1 MKKFWSILT
10 FTYKET
16 IRNKAL
22 IISTIITLIVM
33 LGFFNMDKIVGLF
46 NREGSKDLI
55 MISTEA
61 NNKFFD
67 SNTLESLND
76 DDFKVVLS
84 KDSEETN
91 NVKKEIEN
99 GNYDEI
105 IDYILSAYSE
115 GLNIFYK
122 EGVKSFFE
130 EFAKTNDKNLH
141 AIIGILDSQRETITN
156 LNKKIKT
163 QEERINKLEQEIEA
177 ISKKI

>member
-1 MKKFWSILT
+1 MGGRIQNYIILMEE
-10 FTYKET
+10 KM
-16 IRNKAL
+16 N
-22 IISTIITLIVM
+22 
-33 LGFFNMDKIVGLF
+33 
-46 NREGSKDLI
+46 
-55 MISTEA
+55 TEA
-61 NNKFFD
+61 NK
-67 SNTLESLND
+67 TI
-76 DDFKVVLS
+76 DFEKKL
-84 KDSEETN
+84 KEKLGKEL
-91 NVKKEIEN
+91 KKEIEN

-156 LNKKIKT
+156 LNKKIKR

-177 ISKKI
+177 ISKKN

>member
-1 MKKFWSILT
+1 MGGRIQNYIILMEEKMNTDANKTIDFEKKL
-10 FTYKET
+10 KE
-16 IRNKAL
+16 K
-22 IISTIITLIVM
+22 
-33 LGFFNMDKIVGLF
+33 LGKEL
-46 NREGSKDLI
+46 
-55 MISTEA
+55 
-61 NNKFFD
+61 
-67 SNTLESLND
+67 
-76 DDFKVVLS
+76 
-84 KDSEETN
+84 
-91 NVKKEIEN
+91 KKEIEN

-177 ISKKI
+177 ISKKIW

>member
-1 MKKFWSILT
+1 MGGRIQNYIILMEE
-10 FTYKET
+10 KM
-16 IRNKAL
+16 N
-22 IISTIITLIVM
+22 
-33 LGFFNMDKIVGLF
+33 
-46 NREGSKDLI
+46 
-55 MISTEA
+55 TEA
-61 NNKFFD
+61 NK
-67 SNTLESLND
+67 TI
-76 DDFKVVLS
+76 DFEKKL
-84 KDSEETN
+84 KEKLGKEL
-91 NVKKEIEN
+91 KKEIEN

-177 ISKKI
+177 ISKKIW

>member
-1 MKKFWSILT
+1 MGGRIQNYIILMEEKMNTDANKTIDFEKKL
-10 FTYKET
+10 KE
-16 IRNKAL
+16 K
-22 IISTIITLIVM
+22 
-33 LGFFNMDKIVGLF
+33 LGKEL
-46 NREGSKDLI
+46 
-55 MISTEA
+55 
-61 NNKFFD
+61 
-67 SNTLESLND
+67 
-76 DDFKVVLS
+76 
-84 KDSEETN
+84 
-91 NVKKEIEN
+91 KKEIEN

-105 IDYILSAYSE
+105 IDYILSSYSE

-177 ISKKI
+177 ISKKIW

>member
-1 MKKFWSILT
+1 MGGRIQNYIILMEE
-10 FTYKET
+10 KM
-16 IRNKAL
+16 N
-22 IISTIITLIVM
+22 
-33 LGFFNMDKIVGLF
+33 
-46 NREGSKDLI
+46 
-55 MISTEA
+55 TEA
-61 NNKFFD
+61 NK
-67 SNTLESLND
+67 TI
-76 DDFKVVLS
+76 DFEKKL
-84 KDSEETN
+84 KEKLGKEL
-91 NVKKEIEN
+91 KKEIEN

-177 ISKKI
+177 ISKKF

>member
-1 MKKFWSILT
+1 MGGRIQNYIILMEE
-10 FTYKET
+10 KM
-16 IRNKAL
+16 N
-22 IISTIITLIVM
+22 
-33 LGFFNMDKIVGLF
+33 
-46 NREGSKDLI
+46 
-55 MISTEA
+55 TEA
-61 NNKFFD
+61 NK
-67 SNTLESLND
+67 TI
-76 DDFKVVLS
+76 DFEKKL
-84 KDSEETN
+84 KEKLWKEL
-91 NVKKEIEN
+91 KKEIEN

-156 LNKKIKT
+156 LNKKIKR

-177 ISKKI
+177 ISKKIW

>member
-1 MKKFWSILT
+1 MGGRIQNYIILMEE
-10 FTYKET
+10 KM
-16 IRNKAL
+16 N
-22 IISTIITLIVM
+22 
-33 LGFFNMDKIVGLF
+33 
-46 NREGSKDLI
+46 
-55 MISTEA
+55 TEA
-61 NNKFFD
+61 NK
-67 SNTLESLND
+67 TI
-76 DDFKVVLS
+76 DFEKKL
-84 KDSEETN
+84 KEKLGKEL
-91 NVKKEIEN
+91 KKEIEN

-156 LNKKIKT
+156 LNKKIKR

-177 ISKKI
+177 ISKKFDKNLQIISKCATLQV

>member
-1 MKKFWSILT
+1 MGGRIQNYIILMEEKMNTDANKTIDFEKKL
-10 FTYKET
+10 KE
-16 IRNKAL
+16 K
-22 IISTIITLIVM
+22 
-33 LGFFNMDKIVGLF
+33 LGKEL
-46 NREGSKDLI
+46 
-55 MISTEA
+55 
-61 NNKFFD
+61 
-67 SNTLESLND
+67 
-76 DDFKVVLS
+76 
-84 KDSEETN
+84 
-91 NVKKEIEN
+91 KKEIEN

-177 ISKKI
+177 ISKKF

>member
-1 MKKFWSILT
+1 MGGRIQNYIILMEE
-10 FTYKET
+10 KM
-16 IRNKAL
+16 N
-22 IISTIITLIVM
+22 
-33 LGFFNMDKIVGLF
+33 
-46 NREGSKDLI
+46 
-55 MISTEA
+55 TEA
-61 NNKFFD
+61 NK
-67 SNTLESLND
+67 TI
-76 DDFKVVLS
+76 DFEKKL
-84 KDSEETN
+84 KEKLGKEL
-91 NVKKEIEN
+91 KKEIEN

-177 ISKKI
+177 ILKKT

>member
-1 MKKFWSILT
+1 MGGRIQNYIILMEE
-10 FTYKET
+10 KM
-16 IRNKAL
+16 N
-22 IISTIITLIVM
+22 
-33 LGFFNMDKIVGLF
+33 
-46 NREGSKDLI
+46 
-55 MISTEA
+55 TEA
-61 NNKFFD
+61 NK
-67 SNTLESLND
+67 TI
-76 DDFKVVLS
+76 DFEKKLKEKLG
-84 KDSEETN
+84 KDL
-91 NVKKEIEN
+91 KKGIEN
-99 GNYDEI
+99 GDYDEI

-177 ISKKI
+177 ISKKF

>member
-1 MKKFWSILT
+1 MGGRIQNYIILMEEKMNTDANRTIDFEKKL
-10 FTYKET
+10 KE
-16 IRNKAL
+16 K
-22 IISTIITLIVM
+22 
-33 LGFFNMDKIVGLF
+33 LGKEL
-46 NREGSKDLI
+46 
-55 MISTEA
+55 
-61 NNKFFD
+61 
-67 SNTLESLND
+67 
-76 DDFKVVLS
+76 
-84 KDSEETN
+84 
-91 NVKKEIEN
+91 KKEIEN

-163 QEERINKLEQEIEA
+163 QEERINKLEQEIEV
-177 ISKKI
+177 ISKKIW

>member
-1 MKKFWSILT
+1 MGGRIQNYIILMEE
-10 FTYKET
+10 KM
-16 IRNKAL
+16 N
-22 IISTIITLIVM
+22 
-33 LGFFNMDKIVGLF
+33 
-46 NREGSKDLI
+46 
-55 MISTEA
+55 TEA
-61 NNKFFD
+61 NK
-67 SNTLESLND
+67 TI
-76 DDFKVVLS
+76 DFEKKL
-84 KDSEETN
+84 KEKLGKEL
-91 NVKKEIEN
+91 KKEIEN

-156 LNKKIKT
+156 LNKKIKR
-163 QEERINKLEQEIEA
+163 QEERNNKLEQEIEA

>member
-1 MKKFWSILT
+1 MGGRIQNYIILMEE
-10 FTYKET
+10 KM
-16 IRNKAL
+16 N
-22 IISTIITLIVM
+22 
-33 LGFFNMDKIVGLF
+33 
-46 NREGSKDLI
+46 
-55 MISTEA
+55 TEA
-61 NNKFFD
+61 NK
-67 SNTLESLND
+67 TI
-76 DDFKVVLS
+76 DFEKKL
-84 KDSEETN
+84 KEKLGKEL
-91 NVKKEIEN
+91 KKEIEN

-156 LNKKIKT
+156 LNKKIKR

-177 ISKKI
+177 ISKKF

>member
-1 MKKFWSILT
+1 MGGRIQNYIILMEE
-10 FTYKET
+10 KM
-16 IRNKAL
+16 N
-22 IISTIITLIVM
+22 
-33 LGFFNMDKIVGLF
+33 
-46 NREGSKDLI
+46 
-55 MISTEA
+55 TEA
-61 NNKFFD
+61 NK
-67 SNTLESLND
+67 TL
-76 DDFKVVLS
+76 DFEKKL
-84 KDSEETN
+84 KEKLWKEL
-91 NVKKEIEN
+91 KKEIEN

-163 QEERINKLEQEIEA
+163 QEERINKLEQEIEV
-177 ISKKI
+177 ISKKIW

>member
-1 MKKFWSILT
+1 MGGRIQNYIILMEEKMNTDANKTIDFEKKL
-10 FTYKET
+10 KE
-16 IRNKAL
+16 K
-22 IISTIITLIVM
+22 
-33 LGFFNMDKIVGLF
+33 LGKEL
-46 NREGSKDLI
+46 
-55 MISTEA
+55 
-61 NNKFFD
+61 
-67 SNTLESLND
+67 
-76 DDFKVVLS
+76 
-84 KDSEETN
+84 
-91 NVKKEIEN
+91 KKEIEN

-163 QEERINKLEQEIEA
+163 QEERINKLEQEIEV
-177 ISKKI
+177 ISKKNLIKICKLYQNVLHYKYKVKRLI

>member
-1 MKKFWSILT
+1 MGGRIQNYIILMEE
-10 FTYKET
+10 KM
-16 IRNKAL
+16 N
-22 IISTIITLIVM
+22 
-33 LGFFNMDKIVGLF
+33 
-46 NREGSKDLI
+46 
-55 MISTEA
+55 TEA
-61 NNKFFD
+61 NK
-67 SNTLESLND
+67 TI
-76 DDFKVVLS
+76 DFEKKL
-84 KDSEETN
+84 KEKLGKEL
-91 NVKKEIEN
+91 KKEIEN

-177 ISKKI
+177 ISKKFDKNLQIISKCATLQV

>member
-1 MKKFWSILT
+1 MGGRIQNYIILMEEKMNTDANKTIDFEKKL
-10 FTYKET
+10 KE
-16 IRNKAL
+16 K
-22 IISTIITLIVM
+22 
-33 LGFFNMDKIVGLF
+33 LGKEL
-46 NREGSKDLI
+46 
-55 MISTEA
+55 
-61 NNKFFD
+61 
-67 SNTLESLND
+67 
-76 DDFKVVLS
+76 
-84 KDSEETN
+84 
-91 NVKKEIEN
+91 KKEIEN

-177 ISKKI
+177 ISKKFDKNLQIISKCDTLQV

>member
-1 MKKFWSILT
+1 MPVVLLCWMAVIFALFYYHDKNIIGGAA
-10 FTYKET
+10 YET
-16 IRNKAL
+16 A
-22 IISTIITLIVM
+22 
-33 LGFFNMDKIVGLF
+33 IVG
-46 NREGSKDLI
+46 
-55 MISTEA
+55 
-61 NNKFFD
+61 
-67 SNTLESLND
+67 
-76 DDFKVVLS
+76 
-84 KDSEETN
+84 SEEWRWQ
-91 NVKKEIEN
+91 KEIED